1 MRGTLRTGGRAGGFD
16 GIIPAHAGNTSP
28 ANPPSSP
35 ARDHPRACGEH
46 RMSIVSTAPLVGSSP
61 RMRGTL
67 GLRLGRVPVLG
78 IIPAHAG
85 NTGHRKSTTAWTK
98 DHPRACGEHSRRL
111 TLDPLPHGSSPRMR
125 GTLTA
130 ISLAESTVGI
140 IPAHAG
146 NTDALDRD
154 LRVNGDHPRACG
166 EHPLTICHS
175 MPCTGSSPRMRGT
188 HVVAGTPLSVSGIIP
203 AHAGNTGMRVIICRF
218 AGDHPRACG
227 EHSQRKRRF
236 GTN

>member
-1 MRGTLRTGGRAGGFD
+1 MGSSPRMRGTQARRIHRHHRH
-16 GIIPAHAGNTSP
+16 GIIPAHA
-28 ANPPSSP
+28 
-35 ARDHPRACGEH
+35 GEH

-85 NTGHRKSTTAWTK
+85 NTGHRKSTTAWTR

-146 NTDALDRD
+146 NTGAVRA
-154 LRVNGDHPRACG
+154 RGGPCRDHPRACG
-166 EHPLTICHS
+166 EHAGISLHDQGA
-175 MPCTGSSPRMRGT
+175 TGSSPRMRGT
-188 HVVAGTPLSVSGIIP
+188 RVVACGAPCLQGIIP
-203 AHAGNTGMRVIICRF
+203 AHAGNTL
-218 AGDHPRACG
+218 
-227 EHSQRKRRF
+227 
-236 GTN
+236 TNSI